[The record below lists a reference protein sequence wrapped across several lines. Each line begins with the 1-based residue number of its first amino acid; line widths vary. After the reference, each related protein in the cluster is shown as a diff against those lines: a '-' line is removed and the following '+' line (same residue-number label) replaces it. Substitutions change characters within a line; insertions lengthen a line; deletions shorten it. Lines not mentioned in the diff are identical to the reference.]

1 MVSIFAFT
9 SDILIDGVSVPMGES
24 GRKIRPVM
32 SKGQVIAPVA
42 FFEKGLGAKAEIS
55 GEKIA
60 LLMNGRTLRMTEGSA
75 EYEVGGGK
83 GEFTVAPRKE
93 KEYLCLPAAECLKAL
108 GVSAR
113 QFGQMVVAADE
124 KTLDMLAKDETSR
137 RKLARSTCG
146 IYNASRFTSEDF
158 RKGRDAWRRELCGDT
173 KTNDLSIPGMKNL
186 LEMRD
191 QDSEMLRKELH
202 RELDAVILFGDCAPK
217 ESMDLQ
223 LQYDRIVRMAQPY
236 GTIGCRGYK
245 SEELAKDVIYALD
258 WMHDNMYGANV
269 LSDESY
275 RSYKDYDWWH
285 WYVGGP
291 CPMMD
296 AVMII
301 EDALTKEQ
309 INKYLLPMSF
319 IRTQMRVDLGP
330 EMGMSRILPLTPLA
344 LLTEDRALLQAIY
357 EDEVILLEEHD
368 TGSCMRRDWC
378 CMSHALPYN
387 IMYGQNYLSRVGR
400 LLQVLGDTPLAF
412 PIQTS
417 YNLMHMARYTFAPVI
432 YQGRGMSMMNGRGMQ
447 NASVSAA
454 LSVLKVIR
462 FLYGLFGE
470 EEDREI
476 SEIIYRNST
485 PDVRTGLIST
495 YDTGVELEA
504 YRKLNVGGLGHK
516 QAPKTHIASYGAYCD
531 ALTNPKYDSGD
542 YQLGYM
548 WYSGDCCV
556 QFRHGRMSALR
567 MNSSREHGYESI
579 NQANQDGWYT
589 GDGML
594 YLYTPDAP
602 EQYDEAWWKG
612 VDKYLMPGTTVEDRL
627 REARSIRYGLWYKS
641 SKDFVGGVDLEKQFV
656 TASMDLESFHNDVDL
671 HLLDDG
677 GYGVSHEV
685 FDCTL
690 TAMKSWFMFDKAIV
704 ALGAEVNAQ
713 DNYAVR
719 TVVEN
724 KLLTN
729 SVEGILINGQQIP
742 SDFTEETRTDVERIY
757 LPGTGGFIFPMGGKV
772 TMRVYQ
778 KEDTPF
784 FACWLEHGDNPRG
797 EKYAYIVLPDASAEE
812 TAAYDAGNIEI
823 LANDGKIQSA
833 REKASGL
840 TGIVFREACEFAG
853 VEAKQAMIVMMKEE
867 NGTISLSACDPTQKK
882 ETFEFVVQGAKEIV
896 SCHERMTAEK
906 MENGVKLTVSCDSSR
921 GRGYGAVLEMQ

>member
-1 MVSIFAFT
+1 MISAFAF
-9 SDILIDGVSVPMGES
+9 SPHIIVD
-24 GRKIRPVM
+24 GRKEMIIEGDRKMRPVM
-32 SKGQVIAPVA
+32 SRGHVIAPLA
-42 FFEKGLGAKAEIS
+42 FFEKTLGAEVDVDGGKITIRTAENRLTALEGAKAYEADGKT
-55 GEKIA
+55 GEYSVPVRRERGI
-60 LLMNGRTLRMTEGSA
+60 
-75 EYEVGGGK
+75 
-83 GEFTVAPRKE
+83 
-93 KEYLCLPAAECLKAL
+93 LCLPIIETVRAL
-108 GVSAR
+108 GMSAK
-113 QFGQMVVAADE
+113 QYELLAVIAEE
-124 KTLDMLAKDETSR
+124 KTLDVLSVNQKMREELVR
-137 RKLARSTCG
+137 QTCG
-146 IYNASRFTSEDF
+146 VYNAAYFTREDF
-158 RKGRDAWRRELCGDT
+158 KKARDAWRYNLCGDET
-173 KTNDLSIPGMKNL
+173 ANDPSALWMRNI

-191 QDSEMLRKELH
+191 RESERMR
-202 RELDAVILFGDCAPK
+202 REMNRSADAVILFGTERPT
-217 ESMDLQ
+217 ESLDLSR
-223 LQYDRIVRMAQPY
+223 QYGRILRMALPY
-236 GTIGCRGYK
+236 GTFGCRGYK
-245 SEELAKDVIYALD
+245 SKELLEDILYALD

-269 LSDESY
+269 LSDESF
-275 RSYKDYDWWH
+275 RSYKIFNWH
-285 WYVGGP
+285 GWYVSGP

-296 AVMII
+296 TVMII
-301 EDALTKEQ
+301 AEDIGREMVD
-309 INKYLLPMSF
+309 KYVLPMSF
-319 IRTQMRVDLGP
+319 IRTQMRVNLGP
-330 EMGMSRILPLTPLA
+330 EMGMSRIMSLTPLA
-344 LLTEDRALLQAIY
+344 LLTDDRALLQAVY
-357 EDEVILLEEHD
+357 EDEALILEEHD
-368 TGSCMRRDWC
+368 AGSCMRRDWC
-378 CMSHALPYN
+378 CMTHAMPYN
-387 IMYGQNYLSRVGR
+387 IGYGCNNLERAGR
-400 LLQVLGDTPLAF
+400 ILKILDDSPLAF
-412 PIQTS
+412 TLPKK
-417 YNLMHMARYTFAPVI
+417 YNLMHMVRYTFAPVM
-432 YQGRGMSMMNGRGMQ
+432 YRGRGMNMMGGRGMQ
-447 NASVSAA
+447 SYAVGMKGA
-454 LSVLKVIR
+454 LRPLREFKNLLGV
-462 FLYGLFGE
+462 FGE

-476 SEIIYRNST
+476 CEIIHRNAT
-485 PDVRTGLIST
+485 PWLRDQLISY
-495 YDTGVELEA
+495 YDTDRPLDEYVPPIERNVHIPTYA
-504 YRKLNVGGLGHK
+504 QYR
-516 QAPKTHIASYGAYCD
+516 D
-531 ALTNPKYDSGD
+531 ALNGDKYATAP

-556 QFRHGRMSALR
+556 QFRRDYMAALR
-567 MNSSREHGYESI
+567 MNSERLPGYESI

-594 YLYTPDAP
+594 YLYTPDTP

-641 SKDFVGGVDLEKQFV
+641 SKDFVGGVDLERQFV

-671 HLLDDG
+671 HLVDD
-677 GYGVSHEV
+677 GYGVSHEE

-896 SCHERMTAEK
+896 SCHERMMAEK
-906 MENGVKLTVSCDSSR
+906 TENGVKLMVSCDSSR
-921 GRGYGAVLEMQ
+921 GRGYQATLEI